1 MTTPAKLIVTLSCIS
16 LAALAAYA
24 AADGDIHLVTD
35 SGGDRTLTGEQ
46 AKAFRT
52 TSDWLEARLTEV
64 EAVRVGSTYADV
76 TKHFK
81 RDGGIAPVTK
91 HRFVSLL
98 CPFLKIDVEFEEKEG
113 VKARHPLTATA
124 KVVSVSK
131 PYFER
136 SFAD

>member
-1 MTTPAKLIVTLSCIS
+1 MTTPAKLIVALCCIS
-16 LAALAAYA
+16 FAALAAFA
-24 AADGDIHLVTD
+24 AADGDVHLVTD
-35 SGGDRTLTGEQ
+35 SGGDQTLTGEQ

-64 EAVRVGSTYADV
+64 DAIRIGSTYADV
-76 TKHFK
+76 TEHFK
-81 RDGGIAPVTK
+81 RDGGIAPVTR

-113 VKARHPLTATA
+113 VKARYPLAPAA

-136 SFAD
+136 PLAD